1 MAEYQVL
8 YWRDIP
14 SMVVARGDG
23 REVQG
28 RMPQRYQTAIDE
40 AAMREGATDSE
51 AYLAGWTWG
60 PTERRQGSPEE
71 VLRRVLEELEKARP
85 VAAAGEAFAEEE

>member
-8 YWRDIP
+8 FWRHIP

-28 RMPQRYQTAIDE
+28 RLPQRYQDAIDE
-40 AAMREGATDSE
+40 AAMLGGETSGD
-51 AYLAGWTWG
+51 AYLEGWEWG
-60 PTERRQGSPEE
+60 PPQRRNGRPEE
-71 VLRRVLEELEKARP
+71 VLAAVLAELERSHP
-85 VAAAGEAFAEEE
+85 VAAAPGAFNSE

>member
-1 MAEYQVL
+1 MAEYRVL

-28 RMPQRYQTAIDE
+28 RLPQRYQDAIDE
-40 AAMREGATDSE
+40 AAMLEGATDSD
-51 AYLAGWTWG
+51 AYLEGWTWG
-60 PTERRQGSPEE
+60 PTERREGSPEE
-71 VLRRVLEELEKARP
+71 VLRTVLDELQRARP
-85 VAAAGEAFAEEE
+85 VSAAGEAFDQE